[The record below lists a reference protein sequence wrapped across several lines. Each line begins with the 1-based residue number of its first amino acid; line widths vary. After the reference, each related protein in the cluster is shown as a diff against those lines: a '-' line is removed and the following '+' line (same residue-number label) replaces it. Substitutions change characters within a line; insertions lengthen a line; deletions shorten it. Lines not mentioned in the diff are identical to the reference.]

1 MMQGKGS
8 DFGKLIKVSLHTKD
22 WASGFSLGNDWSTGA
37 LLIVSVVP
45 NSEAEAVGLMA
56 GDKITKIN
64 NDAKFATMESDKVS
78 KALRSMPRPFS
89 LVVER
94 VDNLDHNEELHRA
107 VQKEKVLAVIFFA
120 HTHTY
125 I

>member
-1 MMQGKGS
+1 
-8 DFGKLIKVSLHTKD
+8 
-22 WASGFSLGNDWSTGA
+22 
-37 LLIVSVVP
+37 LIVSVVP

-107 VQKEKVLAVIFFA
+107 VQKEKVLAVIFF
-120 HTHTY
+120 HTHAY
-125 I
+125 IYSIYAFYIKRSFFFVAGWHITTDLHLHSTLN